1 MNELHVLKEGVQL
14 KFTAPLDEASATDA
28 QNFSVER
35 WNYKWTGAYGSDNYS
50 VEEPAKHSGNAAD
63 LVLIDKIT
71 LSPDK
76 QTLTLALPG
85 MTPVMQMKIRFKI
98 QSADG
103 KPVDQEIHNTIHRV
117 PGVKV
122 GAR

>member
-1 MNELHVLKEGVQL
+1 MPSFSTWTSL
-14 KFTAPLDEASATDA
+14 KFTGALDEKSATDP

-50 VEEPAKHSGNAAD
+50 AAEPVKHGGNTAD
-63 LVLIDKIT
+63 LVLIEKIAISSDKR
-71 LSPDK
+71 
-76 QTLTLALPG
+76 TLTLSLPD
-85 MTPVMQMKIRFKI
+85 MSPVMQMKIRFKI

-117 PGVKV
+117 PGAKV
-122 GAR
+122 GAL